1 MYELSG
7 FSIVNNTP
15 FLLRSMNNSATNI
28 ANLLASSTLWAS
40 RPLSVGSPAGGSLD
54 LKGGGVGAPKRCKAA
69 GMGLSRALDIVPQ
82 GGPAWAYRMPSLSIS
97 WRTARCPVG
106 SAKSNRTTVA
116 WVACLLRSQSTPN
129 ASRPASISARVR
141 PADPAHN
148 STALGRTGAGLVLS
162 VLAQGIAGS
171 STRLECPGASSRL
184 SRRRGKFCGKDCVT
198 VGGFCL
204 AVSRE
209 SRPRLTRD
217 GWKLCDLRSAL
228 QGG

>member
-7 FSIVNNTP
+7 FSIVNSTP

-40 RPLSVGSPAGGSLD
+40 RPLSVGSPAGCSLD
-54 LKGGGVGAPKRCKAA
+54 LKGGGVGAPRRCKAA

-116 WVACLLRSQSTPN
+116 WVACLLRSQSMPN
-129 ASRPASISARVR
+129 ASRPTSKSARVR

-148 STALGRTGAGLVLS
+148 STALGRTGAVLVPS
-162 VLAQGIAGS
+162 VLAQGLQDQ
-171 STRLECPGASSRL
+171 TRVWNARAHRRDCRDAAENFAAKTASRW
-184 SRRRGKFCGKDCVT
+184 
-198 VGGFCL
+198 
-204 AVSRE
+204 AA
-209 SRPRLTRD
+209 
-217 GWKLCDLRSAL
+217 SAL
-228 QGG
+228 PSLGNPVRD